1 MLVLAALCHAQ
12 SAIKGVVRIDDIAV
26 VHSGD
31 SLLVSMSLDVS
42 ALRLGG
48 NEGLVL
54 KPSLEAP
61 GKRLEM
67 QNVEVM
73 GRKRYIWHKRNK
85 IEGNY
90 FLREYKSRQVLP
102 YSYSARWEPWMESSA
117 LYLSDGIS
125 RCCRT
130 VLEEGAEIIMAVN
143 LKEPEDTVSEEVP
156 VAVPAKKKET
166 VVRHVSIS
174 GTAYI
179 GFPVNR
185 SVVYEDFM
193 SNAEE
198 LGKIRNTIESV
209 LDNPDIT
216 IDRIILKGYASP
228 EGSWEHNRTLAENR
242 TKALRDYILDN
253 YDIRPRIIE
262 AQSGAEDW
270 DGLRDYVKKSQMS
283 RKYDI
288 LDIIDGKQSPD
299 DKEASIKKYF
309 PYEYKRLLEDC
320 YPLLRHTDY
329 IIEYTIKTYDEKD
342 ENN

>member
-1 MLVLAALCHAQ
+1 MKKLSLILLMLAPVVFCNAQ
-12 SAIKGVVRIDDIAV
+12 SVIKGVVRIDDIAV

-31 SLLVSMSLDVS
+31 SIFVSMSIDVS

-48 NEGLVL
+48 NKGLRL
-54 KPSLEAP
+54 KPFLEAP
-61 GKRLEM
+61 GRRLEM
-67 QNVEVM
+67 PTVEVM
-73 GRKRYIWHKRNK
+73 GRRRYIWHKRNR

-90 FLREYKSRQVLP
+90 FLRKYGVRQVLP
-102 YSYSARWEPWMESSA
+102 YSSGARWEPWMDSSV

-125 RCCRT
+125 HCCKT

-143 LKEPEDTVSEEVP
+143 LREPE
-156 VAVPAKKKET
+156 VPASKKVKEI
-166 VVRHVSIS
+166 RQVSIS
-174 GTAYI
+174 GTAYV

-185 SVVYEDFM
+185 SEVFEDFM
-193 SNAEE
+193 GNAEE
-198 LGKIRNTIESV
+198 LGKIRNTIEGV

-242 TKALRDYILDN
+242 TKALWDYILDN
-253 YDIRPRIIE
+253 YDIRPRVIE

-270 DGLRDYVKKSQMS
+270 DGLRDYVKNSQMS

-288 LDIIDGKQSPD
+288 LNIIDGRQSPD
-299 DKEASIKKYF
+299 DKEASIKKNY

-329 IIEYTIKTYDEKD
+329 IIEYTIKTYEEKD